1 MSYRRR
7 ISAERAGSAKGR
19 QAIRRRASGCFWLV
33 TVLATVVLTALP
45 NLAGQSQLKFDS
57 VAVGAF
63 DPEAWNG
70 LVFLARA
77 RQQPLN
83 FALRAGSRSETFLD
97 GNEIFNAVSEVGPHA
112 PDGSYCRMSWKNLPR
127 EAPVTLEWSRIDE
140 STVVGRFTAAQ
151 NLQLVLETY
160 FTDGLQGGSQGLYT
174 LDPSKQAVVGERF
187 FDDVFDASARFVVMV
202 DRPTIGSGVYPS
214 LRQLRDNMNGSG
226 RLVSGIENDSGS
238 ATAGLE
244 FATGAAESAH
254 FVATLGWSQDN
265 LVKRAQSLLE
275 AGKIDAILKQKSEEY
290 ASRRPRVTGLFEG
303 AAEAIGNSMFWN
315 TLYAPSHGLIFPSIS
330 RHWAV
335 NFGGWVVGEWG
346 CFFGSLLTG
355 LEDQAQ
361 TVAGIKAILL
371 AQSETGVVPNIAG
384 GSGTTPDRAQPP
396 VGSFAVW
403 KEYEKFKDRDTLAW
417 AYPRLV
423 KWHEWWF
430 HDRGDGQGWRD
441 GNGDGLL
448 EWGSDRGSTPA
459 VGGRGFFQA
468 AKWESGMDDSPMY
481 DEAAYDPKTHTM
493 NLDDVGLNSLYALD
507 AECLAKIAE
516 VLGNRED
523 NERFAKEYEHM
534 KQLVREKLW
543 NDSDG
548 IFENRFWDG
557 RFSKRLSPTNFYP
570 MFAGLAKPD
579 QAERM
584 VKEHLLNP
592 KEFWGTYVAP
602 TIARDDP
609 AFKDQFYW
617 RGDIWGPTNY
627 MLYEGLDRYE
637 FDKVALDY
645 AGKNYAL
652 FMDDWK
658 SNQHDNEQYHAWG
671 GNAGGDTHY
680 TWGALLCLVAL
691 EQYIDDNPWEGLR
704 FGALSLSSEGTFRG
718 AVWENHSY
726 DITIGPRLTELV
738 RDGKSRFE
746 ADAGLVVRNYE
757 VAPSRLSFRIDT
769 SESAKVT
776 TAEFESGILKLRV
789 DGFLRGQVSVRDGR
803 ATFEV
808 AAGKH
813 AVELTR

>member
-1 MSYRRR
+1 
-7 ISAERAGSAKGR
+7 
-19 QAIRRRASGCFWLV
+19 
-33 TVLATVVLTALP
+33 
-45 NLAGQSQLKFDS
+45 
-57 VAVGAF
+57 
-63 DPEAWNG
+63 
-70 LVFLARA
+70 
-77 RQQPLN
+77 
-83 FALRAGSRSETFLD
+83 
-97 GNEIFNAVSEVGPHA
+97 
-112 PDGSYCRMSWKNLPR
+112 
-127 EAPVTLEWSRIDE
+127 
-140 STVVGRFTAAQ
+140 
-151 NLQLVLETY
+151 
-160 FTDGLQGGSQGLYT
+160 
-174 LDPSKQAVVGERF
+174 
-187 FDDVFDASARFVVMV
+187 
-202 DRPTIGSGVYPS
+202 
-214 LRQLRDNMNGSG
+214 
-226 RLVSGIENDSGS
+226 
-238 ATAGLE
+238 
-244 FATGAAESAH
+244 
-254 FVATLGWSQDN
+254 
-265 LVKRAQSLLE
+265 
-275 AGKIDAILKQKSEEY
+275 
-290 ASRRPRVTGLFEG
+290 
-303 AAEAIGNSMFWN
+303 
-315 TLYAPSHGLIFPSIS
+315 
-330 RHWAV
+330 
-335 NFGGWVVGEWG
+335 
-346 CFFGSLLTG
+346 
-355 LEDQAQ
+355 
-361 TVAGIKAILL
+361 
-371 AQSETGVVPNIAG
+371 
-384 GSGTTPDRAQPP
+384 
-396 VGSFAVW
+396 
-403 KEYEKFKDRDTLAW
+403 
-417 AYPRLV
+417 
-423 KWHEWWF
+423 
-430 HDRGDGQGWRD
+430 
-441 GNGDGLL
+441 
-448 EWGSDRGSTPA
+448 
-459 VGGRGFFQA
+459 
-468 AKWESGMDDSPMY
+468 MY

-523 NERFAKEYEHM
+523 SERFAKEYDHM

-592 KEFWGTYVAP
+592 KEFWGAYVAP

-671 GNAGGDTHY
+671 GNGGGDTHY

-704 FGALSLSSEGTFRG
+704 FGTLSPSSEGTFRG

-738 RDGKSRFE
+738 RDGKNRFE
-746 ADAGLVVRNYE
+746 ADAGVVVRNYE
-757 VAPSRLSFRIDT
+757 VAPSRLSIRIDT

-789 DGFLRGQVSVRDGR
+789 DGSPRGQVSVRDGR

-813 AVELTR
+813 VVELTR

>member
-1 MSYRRR
+1 MMYRRR
-7 ISAERAGSAKGR
+7 ISGERSGNDKGERAVRLWGS
-19 QAIRRRASGCFWLV
+19 SFYCLM
-33 TVLATVVLTALP
+33 VLSATVGLTAP
-45 NLAGQSQLKFDS
+45 AHLAAQSQPKFDS
-57 VAVGAF
+57 VEVGAF

-70 LVFLARA
+70 VVFLGRV

-83 FALRAGSRSETFLD
+83 FALRAGSRSDAFLD

-127 EAPVTLEWSRIDE
+127 QAPVTLEWSRIDE
-140 STVVGRFTAAQ
+140 STVVGRLTAPQ
-151 NLQLVLETY
+151 DLQLVLETY
-160 FTDGLQGGSQGLYT
+160 FTDALQGGSQGFYT
-174 LDPSKQAVVGERF
+174 IDPSKQAVAGERF
-187 FDDVFDASARFVVMV
+187 FDDMFDASAQFVLMV
-202 DRPTIGSGVYPS
+202 DRPTIGSGLYPS

-226 RLVSGIENDSGS
+226 RLVSGIGEESGS

-244 FATGAAESAH
+244 FVTGPAEAAH
-254 FVATLGWSQDN
+254 FVAALGWSHDEM
-265 LVKRAQSLLE
+265 VKRAQRLLE
-275 AGKIDAILKQKSEEY
+275 AGKIDELLRQKSEEY
-290 ASRRPRVTGLFEG
+290 SRRRPQVTGMFEG

-315 TLYAPSHGLIFPSIS
+315 TLYAPSNGLIFPSIS
-330 RHWAV
+330 RHWATA
-335 NFGGWVVGEWG
+335 FGGWVVGEWD

-355 LEDQAQ
+355 LEDQVQ

-371 AQSETGVVPNIAG
+371 AQSPTGVVPNVAG

-396 VGSFAVW
+396 VGSYAVW
-403 KEYEKFKDRDTLAW
+403 KEYEKFQDRDTLAW

-423 KWHEWWF
+423 KWHDWWLR
-430 HDRGDGQGWRD
+430 DRGDGQSWRD
-441 GNGDGLL
+441 GNRDGLL

-493 NLDDVGLNSLYALD
+493 NLNDVGLNSLYALD
-507 AECLAKIAE
+507 AECLAKMAAA
-516 VLGNRED
+516 LGNRED
-523 NERFAKEYEHM
+523 SERFSKEHDHM

-543 NDSDG
+543 NDRDG

-570 MFAGLAKPD
+570 MFAGLATPD

-627 MLYEGLDRYE
+627 MLYEGLNRYE
-637 FDKVALDY
+637 FDQVALDY

-652 FMDDWK
+652 FIDDWK
-658 SNQHDNEQYHAWG
+658 TNQHDNEQYHAWG
-671 GNAGGDTHY
+671 GTAGGDTHY

-691 EQYIDDNPWEGLR
+691 EQYIDENPWEGLR
-704 FGALSLSSEGTFRG
+704 FGALGPSSEGTFRG
-718 AVWENHSY
+718 AVWGSHRY
-726 DITIGPRLTELV
+726 DVTIGPRLTELV
-738 RDGKSRFE
+738 RDGKSRFQ
-746 ADAGLVVRNYE
+746 ADAGVVVRNYE
-757 VAPSRLSFRIDT
+757 IGPTHLSFRIDT
-769 SESAKVT
+769 SGSAKVT
-776 TAEFESGILKLRV
+776 TAEFESGILQLRI
-789 DGFLRGQVSVRDGR
+789 DGSPKGQISVGDGR

-808 AAGKH
+808 PAGKH
-813 AVELTR
+813 AVDLTP